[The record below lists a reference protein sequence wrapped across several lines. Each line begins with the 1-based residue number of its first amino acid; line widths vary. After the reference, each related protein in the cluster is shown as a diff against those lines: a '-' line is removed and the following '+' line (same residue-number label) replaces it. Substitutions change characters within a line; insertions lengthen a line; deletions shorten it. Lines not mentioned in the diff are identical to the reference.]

1 MSVSSRP
8 NRCNRCRIKRNV
20 RLLQIIVSKEY
31 LHLEPIGLVFV
42 FFFAFIIVIQFTAM
56 LFHRFGT
63 LSHILASTDLNL
75 CCNKK
80 VSDDG
85 KKRLIRVFSFLF
97 FETSRFSIH
106 R

>member
-1 MSVSSRP
+1 MI
-8 NRCNRCRIKRNV
+8 NIF
-20 RLLQIIVSKEY
+20 QILISKEY

-80 VSDDG
+80 VGASVENKIMVLLLLLTCFLDC
-85 KKRLIRVFSFLF
+85 RLKI
-97 FETSRFSIH
+97 
-106 R
+106 